1 MTNIFDRWMDGW
13 MDGWMYA
20 CMHACMQ
27 PTLRAITQGKT
38 ESYFKIKRGGTFG
51 HYNRKIW

>member
-1 MTNIFDRWMDGW
+1 MDGW
-13 MDGWMYA
+13 MDGWMD
-20 CMHACMQ
+20 ACMQ

>member
-13 MDGWMYA
+13 MDG